1 MNTLIQKR
9 NTNRGGL
16 IRLIIYIVIILLIIS
31 YFGLNIRTIV
41 NSPAG
46 QENFTYVQ
54 GIMITVWNGYLKKPV
69 LYLWND
75 IFLKLIWEPAIE
87 NLTKI
92 KDGSSDSLLS
102 SSTPQLSPPRLIPN

>member
-1 MNTLIQKR
+1 MNSLIKKR
-9 NTNRGGL
+9 NDNRGGL
-16 IRLIIYIVIILLIIS
+16 VRLVIYIVIVLLIIS
-31 YFGLNIRTIV
+31 YFGLNIRAIV

-54 GIMITVWNGYLKKPV
+54 ELMINVWNGYLKKPV

-92 KDGSSDSLLS
+92 KNGEPD
-102 SSTPQLSPPRLIPN
+102 TIRTNAPTIPQSAPIPN

>member
-1 MNTLIQKR
+1 MNNLIKKR
-9 NTNRGGL
+9 NMNRGGL
-16 IRLIIYIVIILLIIS
+16 IRLIIYIIIILLIIS

-54 GIMITVWNGYLKKPV
+54 EIMINVWNGYLKKPV

-92 KDGSSDSLLS
+92 KNGEPDNLQSSAPKLS
-102 SSTPQLSPPRLIPN
+102 SPTPIPN